1 MTRSIV
7 PRLLMTAWLT
17 FVWVL
22 LWGGLTLGNVAAG
35 LLFGIVLT
43 TVFPLGPDRRTG
55 VHPVALLRFG
65 VHFAVALVQST
76 LSVALSVLRPP
87 SRLEEGIVG
96 VPLHVRS
103 PVVVSFV
110 ANAISLTPGTLTVDI
125 RPSSYGIASIE
136 QDRSAGPG
144 APADAGTPTL
154 FVHCLVVGDPDAV
167 RADAWQLERLA
178 VAAFGTDEDRAALD
192 ALAAGGTP

>member
-1 MTRSIV
+1 MRAVMIIIV
-7 PRLLMTAWLT
+7 PGSWL
-17 FVWVL
+17 
-22 LWGGLTLGNVAAG
+22 
-35 LLFGIVLT
+35 
-43 TVFPLGPDRRTG
+43 RG
-55 VHPVALLRFG
+55 VR
-65 VHFAVALVQST
+65 
-76 LSVALSVLRPP
+76 RPP
-87 SRLEEGIVG
+87 PRLEEGVG
-96 VPLHVRS
+96 GVLLHVRS
-103 PVVVSFV
+103 PVVGSFI
-110 ANAISLTPGTLTVDI
+110 AHAISLTPGTLTVDI

-167 RADAWQLERLA
+167 RADAWQVERLA